1 MRPYALTPH
10 KPKLNYYMFFSPLN
24 LVKILS
30 QQFPNGLFYQPTT
43 EPVVAL
49 TIDDVGDASTLEII
63 DVIAAH
69 NQQDTSVLPPVNAT
83 FFITTHHL
91 QNNPSLLETLIQ
103 SNHEIGNHGIYDRTH
118 AALKPDEFEAEIQ
131 QAHDILTQENKTVV
145 KWFRPGRGRY
155 NKTMIQTLSKLAKT
169 AGYNPQFALASM
181 IPLDTLKFT
190 NYPQFTARYVSQF
203 IFPGAILVLHGG
215 SNTRTHQTVIALKNI
230 LSYCDRHHYRVVSL
244 SELYEQF

>member
-1 MRPYALTPH
+1 
-10 KPKLNYYMFFSPLN
+10 MFFSPLN
-24 LVKILS
+24 LVNIIS
-30 QQFPNGLFYQPTT
+30 QQFPHGLFYQQTT
-43 EPVVAL
+43 QPVVAL
-49 TIDDVGDASTLEII
+49 TIDDVGDASTQQII

-69 NQQDTSVLPPVNAT
+69 NQQSTKVTPPVNAT

-91 QNNPSLLETLIQ
+91 QNNPNLLERLIQ

-118 AALKPDEFEAEIQ
+118 AALTPEAFKAEIQ
-131 QAHDILTQENKTVV
+131 QAHNILTRQNQTVV

-155 NKTMIQTLSKLAKT
+155 NQTMIQTLSEIAKT
-169 AGYNPQFALASM
+169 AGYYPQFALASM

-190 NYPQFTARYVSQF
+190 NNPQFTARYVSQF

-215 SNTRTHQTVIALKNI
+215 SSTRTHQTVIALKNI